1 MTPYTGI
8 FLQSDAS
15 LYVKVPAPATDL
27 KIARAKLLY
36 MLIKHHGLEYRNGCG
51 RYRAGHANLVS
62 TLHARKKG
70 DYGFLSAR
78 GLSTKAVYW

>member
-36 MLIKHHGLEYRNGCG
+36 MLIKHRG
-51 RYRAGHANLVS
+51 VPV
-62 TLHARKKG
+62 KG
-70 DYGFLSAR
+70 EEWTYVAAFL
-78 GLSTKAVYW
+78 GGVVGGDIT